1 MRDRL
6 VVAFVSLT
14 LAVVVVFLVERG
26 YTTSALIRDQEE
38 RKVQRSA
45 VVMAGLLG
53 QTRDEVT
60 PTLLEGLLFS
70 EEHAV
75 YVTPD
80 GARVEADRHS
90 ADTAGNG
97 HDAEDLTITRA
108 VEGGGSLTLTRHA
121 EIVDARVAAALLPLV
136 LIALGLLVAAAAAA
150 VLLAQRL
157 ARPLTA
163 LADAAGALGRGDF
176 DVVVPRSRIPEVDQ
190 IGRALAD
197 SARDLDLLLQR
208 ERDFAA
214 HASHELRT
222 PITAARLEL
231 EDLAMSAHTPPEVVG
246 RVTVVLGQLDRL
258 SATVAGMLDAS
269 RASRVETRSDI
280 DLAALVRD
288 TAGRWSSLAPTRRF
302 EVVVEPGVLP
312 VRMPPGA
319 LMHVLDELVGNAV
332 AHGDGTVTVSLS
344 EAPELVEVRVADEGS
359 RSGAAQDGRQPVTVG
374 RSGLARATEIVE
386 ALDGRLRLT
395 DDPATTFSLVL
406 PRVARETVD
415 A

>member
-14 LAVVVVFLVERG
+14 LAVVVVFLVERA
-26 YTTSALIRDQEE
+26 YTTSAMIRDQEE
-38 RKVQRSA
+38 RKVDRSA
-45 VVMAGLLG
+45 AVMAGLVG
-53 QTRDEVT
+53 HTRDEVT
-60 PTLLEGLLFS
+60 PELLGGLLLS
-70 EEHAV
+70 EEHVV
-75 YVTPD
+75 YVAAD
-80 GARVEADRHS
+80 GSQVEADRHS
-90 ADTAGNG
+90 TATAGGG
-97 HDAEDLTITRA
+97 HDAEDVTTTTDVA
-108 VEGGGSLTLTRHA
+108 GGGQLTLTLHR
-121 EIVDARVAAALLPLV
+121 EVVDARVAAALLPLV
-136 LIALGLLVAAAAAA
+136 LVALGLVVAAAVAA
-150 VLLAQRL
+150 VLLARRL

-163 LADAAGALGRGDF
+163 LADAAAGLGRGNL
-176 DVVVPRSRIPEVDQ
+176 DVEVPRSHIPEVDQ

-197 SARDLDLLLQR
+197 GARDLALLLQR
-208 ERDFAA
+208 EREFAA

-231 EDLAMSAHTPPEVVG
+231 EDLAMSPQTPPEVLG
-246 RVTVVLGQLDRL
+246 RVTAVLGQLDRL

-288 TAGRWSSLAPTRRF
+288 TAGRWSSLAPTRHF

-312 VRMPPGA
+312 VRMPAGA

-332 AHGDGTVTVSLS
+332 AHGDGTVTLSLS
-344 EAPELVEVRVADEGS
+344 EAPALVEVRVADEGP
-359 RSGAAQDGRQPVTVG
+359 RSGAARDGRQPVTVG
-374 RSGLARATEIVE
+374 RSGLARAAEIVE

-406 PRVARETVD
+406 PRTVRETVG